1 VPSENRL
8 ELVVEVDVNR
18 ANASIKSVNTGLSS
32 MEQTAANAA
41 RGASRG
47 IDGLTV
53 SMVKGATAG
62 NLLAES
68 IKQAIGWAKE
78 WTIEAVKMAAH
89 EARMEVSTRA
99 LAKAHDI
106 SAEAMERAV
115 EQVKQVGFHGEDALH
130 TIDRM
135 IIADLD
141 LSKAQGLAKI
151 AKDAA
156 AIEDISAP
164 EALEKLLQAIEFGN
178 ARALRA
184 VGLRVNFEK
193 EIQLQEL
200 KLGRTLSENEAVQVR
215 YNVVVQKAAD
225 IQGAHAAAAGTAEAQ
240 MKALSR
246 EVHELREAVG
256 AQFQEQF
263 RAAVGMFRDL
273 VGWLRSNT
281 DLLAKFGEA
290 ALWVAGILASYGL
303 AAKIMDLAKSIAA
316 LNLASLNPYALLG
329 AGIVAA
335 GTIVYTQWKD
345 TEKQLQGRADEMKKS
360 ALRQDLFSGK
370 TTVESL
376 RKQGMTDDQ
385 IRELISGRHA
395 LPGEEPF
402 NFNGPKVKVG
412 SEGPSLEQLKLAQEI
427 RKRQAQADRESL
439 EAALASEARA
449 VVGPAKI
456 LLELQKETAK
466 FTSFTDDRGAVHQM
480 SLAAKTRENLELEL
494 SAKVREMQKEELTEH
509 LKGQEAA
516 YQQRLD
522 WETQLYQ
529 NRIRNDE
536 ETARRDLEHLQ
547 QVYGFEEQRAG
558 YGRDAQSRVLE
569 VTDARTIEQKVAVEQ
584 RKMEIEVAYLERV
597 SEIKLRLFD
606 LETSRMVLDEEVSLK
621 RLGYRADEIQA
632 RIAVLTQQREGIR
645 QQQQEGTDAAIQAAR
660 ENAAIRQANLIR
672 DHNRQIF
679 DSLKQQAGGVFDAL
693 LSKSQSVWSAIG
705 NSLKTAILTAIKD
718 IVTSRVA
725 AMLMQLF
732 TGQRVSFAS
741 QTSSGGIFRGL
752 GGLLSI
758 GAAPAFGST
767 GSGAGGTSAGSA
779 GVGSGLLSGAGW
791 AGSLA
796 GLKSFLGIG
805 GSVQTGA
812 GMATTWGSTS
822 MGQKLSAIGKS
833 DAALLAGGALALD
846 GLRRGGAFGVAE
858 TTAGGAMIGFKYGG
872 GVGAAIGAAVGF
884 TVGIIRL
891 FMKGA
896 TDKARAKVK
905 AIYGVDISDKGVLKQ
920 IVDTAKQAY
929 GGDLDLAVRGA
940 QIRELVMTYAMMTG
954 QKTSGIPTAPRA
966 LSLVQ
971 SGGSLYESAGY
982 VNGALQSSISG
993 FSTFSRSDGGA
1004 SSGSAPV
1011 VIKLDGPATTALLRG
1026 EAVQAIADNPRTVQN
1041 AAMTATRS
1049 NAGRRELLSLQ
1060 LSPGTLTS

>member
-1 VPSENRL
+1 
-8 ELVVEVDVNR
+8 
-18 ANASIKSVNTGLSS
+18 
-32 MEQTAANAA
+32 
-41 RGASRG
+41 
-47 IDGLTV
+47 
-53 SMVKGATAG
+53 
-62 NLLAES
+62 
-68 IKQAIGWAKE
+68 
-78 WTIEAVKMAAH
+78 
-89 EARMEVSTRA
+89 
-99 LAKAHDI
+99 
-106 SAEAMERAV
+106 
-115 EQVKQVGFHGEDALH
+115 
-130 TIDRM
+130 
-135 IIADLD
+135 
-141 LSKAQGLAKI
+141 
-151 AKDAA
+151 
-156 AIEDISAP
+156 
-164 EALEKLLQAIEFGN
+164 
-178 ARALRA
+178 
-184 VGLRVNFEK
+184 
-193 EIQLQEL
+193 
-200 KLGRTLSENEAVQVR
+200 
-215 YNVVVQKAAD
+215 
-225 IQGAHAAAAGTAEAQ
+225 
-240 MKALSR
+240 
-246 EVHELREAVG
+246 
-256 AQFQEQF
+256 
-263 RAAVGMFRDL
+263 
-273 VGWLRSNT
+273 
-281 DLLAKFGEA
+281 LAKFGET
-290 ALWVAGILASYGL
+290 ALWVAEILASYGL

-329 AGIVAA
+329 AGVVAA
-335 GTIVYTQWKD
+335 GAIVYTNWKD
-345 TEKQLQGRADEMKKS
+345 TEKQLQGRADELKKS
-360 ALRQDLFSGK
+360 ALRQDLFGGK

-385 IRELISGRHA
+385 IRELVSGRRA

-402 NFNGPKVKVG
+402 NFGEPKVKLG
-412 SEGPSLEQLKLAQEI
+412 SDGPSLEQLKLAQEI
-427 RKRQAQADRESL
+427 RKRQAQAERESL
-439 EAALASEARA
+439 EAALASEAHA
-449 VVGPAKI
+449 VVDPAKI
-456 LLELQKETAK
+456 LLELQKEAAK
-466 FTSFTDDRGAVHQM
+466 FTSFIDDRGVAHQM
-480 SLAAKTRENLELEL
+480 RLTAKTRENLEREL
-494 SAKVREMQKEELTEH
+494 SAKVRVMRKEELAEY
-509 LKGQEAA
+509 LKGQETA

-529 NRIRNDE
+529 NRIRNGE
-536 ETARRDLEHLQ
+536 ETARRDLEHVQ

-558 YGRDAQSRVLE
+558 YGRDAALRALDA
-569 VTDARTIEQKVAVEQ
+569 TDTRTIEQKVALEQ
-584 RKMEIEVAYLERV
+584 RKMEIEVDYLERV

-606 LETSRMVLDEEVSLK
+606 VETSRMALEEEASLN

-632 RIAVLTQQREGIR
+632 RIAVLTQQREDIR
-645 QQQQEGTDAAIQAAR
+645 QQQQESTDAAIQAAR

-693 LSKSQSVWSAIG
+693 LTKSQSVWSAIG

-732 TGQRVSFAS
+732 TGRRVSFAS
-741 QTSSGGIFRGL
+741 QTSSGGALRGL
-752 GGLLSI
+752 GGLLGI
-758 GAAPAFGST
+758 GAVPAFGST

-779 GVGSGLLSGAGW
+779 GVGSGLMSGTGW
-791 AGSLA
+791 SGSLA
-796 GLKSFLGIG
+796 GLKSFFGMG

-812 GMATTWGSTS
+812 GMATTWGAAS

-884 TVGIIRL
+884 TAGIVRL
-891 FMKGA
+891 FIKGA
-896 TDKARAKVK
+896 QEKASAKVK
-905 AIYGVDISDKGVLKQ
+905 AAYGVDVSDKGVLKQ

-929 GGDLDLAVRGA
+929 GGDLDLAIRST

-982 VNGALQSSISG
+982 VNGALQSGISG
-993 FSTFSRSDGGA
+993 LSTFNRSGGGT
-1004 SSGSAPV
+1004 SSSSAPV

-1026 EAVQAIADNPRTVQN
+1026 EAVQAIADNPRTVQG